1 MISLDISFII
11 INWNT
16 KDLLLECLA
25 SIYRTVSKITFEIWV
40 VDNGSSDGSARAV
53 KEKYPAI
60 KIIENRTNLGFA
72 AANNLALERMGGQ
85 YALLL
90 NTDTVLTEDAVSE
103 LHNFMEIN
111 PEAAITC
118 GQLLN
123 PDGSKQNSI
132 ANFPSLLSLIS
143 NETLLR
149 LLLPRRFPSKR
160 REYRTPIEID
170 SCIGACMLIRKK
182 AIDQTGFLDDRYFF
196 FLEETDWAYRMK
208 KAGWKIYFVPAARI
222 FHAQGKSV
230 GIRADARIMFYRSR
244 YAFFKKWHPGSYP
257 LVCFVIFSRLIINT
271 LLSLLGITLTFGL
284 KKALNRKFIVYVQLI
299 VWHMKGC
306 P

>member
-1 MISLDISFII
+1 MDISFII

-40 VDNGSSDGSARAV
+40 VDNGSSDGSVRAV
-53 KEKYPAI
+53 KEKHPAV
-60 KIIENRTNLGFA
+60 KIIENRINLGFA
-72 AANNLALERMGGQ
+72 AANNLALEHMGGQ

-90 NTDTVLTEDAVSE
+90 NTDTVLTEDAVSK
-103 LHNFMEIN
+103 LHNFMKGNTDAGI
-111 PEAAITC
+111 AC

-132 ANFPSLLSLIS
+132 ANFPSLLSLVS

-160 REYRTPIEID
+160 RVYKTPIEID

-257 LVCFVIFSRLIINT
+257 FVCFVIFSRLIINT
-271 LLSLLGITLTFGL
+271 FLSLLGITLTLGL